1 MPDHYQTLGVDRTAS
16 PEDIKRAYRRLAS
29 QHHPDK
35 GGDTQQFQAIQ
46 QAYDVLSDPTQR
58 QAYDRPQPEFQFG
71 PGVNFGFNFEDVFG
85 MFNQQRQAQA
95 RVLRLS
101 VWITLRD
108 IAAGERRIV
117 SLATA
122 TGAHTVEI
130 DIPHAIN
137 DGDSVRYLGIG
148 PGGTDIVVQF
158 RIQPHP
164 QWQRSGLHL
173 TVDHAVSVWDM
184 IEGGTLEVQDVLGN
198 QIAVSVPAESR
209 AGSLLRLRNRGLS
222 DGKGNHGDMLV
233 RIQPAITYPVP
244 VEIRQAIRESRGK

>member
-1 MPDHYQTLGVDRTAS
+1 MHDHYQTLGVDRTAS
-16 PEDIKRAYRRLAS
+16 PDDIKRAYRRLAS

-35 GGDTQQFQAIQ
+35 GGDTQKFQTIQ
-46 QAYDVLSDPTQR
+46 QAYDVLSDPAQR
-58 QAYDRPQPEFQFG
+58 QAYDRPQSEFQFG

-108 IAAGERRIV
+108 VAAGERRMV

-130 DIPHAIN
+130 DIPQAIN

-164 QWQRSGLHL
+164 HWQRSGLTL
-173 TVDHAVSVWDM
+173 TVEHVVSVWDM
-184 IEGGTLEVQDVLGN
+184 IDGGTVEVEDVLGN
-198 QIAVSVPAESR
+198 RIAVSVPAESR
-209 AGSLLRLRNRGLS
+209 PGALLRLRNRGLS
-222 DGKGNHGDMLV
+222 DSKGNHGDLLV
-233 RIQPAITYPVP
+233 RLQPSITYPVP
-244 VEIRQAIRESRGK
+244 VEIRQAIRASRNK

>member
-35 GGDTQQFQAIQ
+35 GGNTQQFQTIQ
-46 QAYDVLSDPTQR
+46 QAYDVLSDPAQR

-95 RVLRLS
+95 RVLKLA

-108 IAAGERRIV
+108 VAAGQRRMV

-130 DIPHAIN
+130 DIPQAIN

-148 PGGTDIVVQF
+148 PGGTDIVTQF

-164 QWQRSGLHL
+164 RWQRAGLNL
-173 TVDHAVSVWDM
+173 TVDQEVSIWDM
-184 IEGGTLEVQDVLGN
+184 IDGGTIEVEDVLGN
-198 QIAVSVPAESR
+198 GIAVSVPADCR
-209 AGSLLRLRNRGLS
+209 PNALLRLRHRGLA
-222 DGKGNHGDMLV
+222 DGRGNQGDLLV
-233 RIQPAITYPVP
+233 RIQPSITYPVP
-244 VEIRQAIRESRGK
+244 AEIRQAIRATRGK

>member
-130 DIPHAIN
+130 AIPHAIN
-137 DGDSVRYLGIG
+137 DADSVRYLGIG

-184 IEGGTLEVQDVLGN
+184 IEGGTFEVQDVLGN

-209 AGSLLRLRNRGLS
+209 AGSLLRLRDRGLS

-233 RIQPAITYPVP
+233 RIHPAITYPVP
-244 VEIRQAIRESRGK
+244 VEIRQAIRESRDK